1 MERKEA
7 KSIGEILAQ
16 FLKVTQLEDHSWEE
30 QMAQVWRDTLGEMVA
45 NETHSIHLA
54 SGTLFVNLKSPS
66 LKHEIMMQRT
76 RIKELLNTKL
86 SHEVIKTV
94 VIR

>member
-1 MERKEA
+1 
-7 KSIGEILAQ
+7 
-16 FLKVTQLEDHSWEE
+16 
-30 QMAQVWRDTLGEMVA
+30 MAQVWHETLGDMVA
-45 NETHSIHLA
+45 GETHSIHLA

-86 SHEVIKTV
+86 GHEVIKTV

>member
-1 MERKEA
+1 MERREA
-7 KSIGEILAQ
+7 KSIGEILGQ
-16 FLKVTQLEDHSWEE
+16 FLKVTQLEDHTWEE
-30 QMAQVWRDTLGEMVA
+30 QMAQVWHETLGEMVA
-45 NETHSIHLA
+45 GETYSIHLA

-76 RIKELLNTKL
+76 RIKELLNKKL
-86 SHEVIKTV
+86 GHDVVKTV

>member
-1 MERKEA
+1 MERREA
-7 KSIGEILAQ
+7 KSIGEIIGQ
-16 FLKVTQLEDHSWEE
+16 FLKVTQLEEHTWEE
-30 QMAQVWRDTLGEMVA
+30 QMAQVWHETLGEMVA
-45 NETHSIHLA
+45 GETHSIHLV

-66 LKHEIMMQRT
+66 LKHEIMMRRT

-86 SHEVIKTV
+86 GHEVIKTV